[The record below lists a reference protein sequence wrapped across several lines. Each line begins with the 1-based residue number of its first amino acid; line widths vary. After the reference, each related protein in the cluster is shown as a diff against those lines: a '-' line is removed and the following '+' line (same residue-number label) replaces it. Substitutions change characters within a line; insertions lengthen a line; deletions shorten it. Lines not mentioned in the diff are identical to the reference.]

1 MFRKQAV
8 HMTAPKRR
16 HHPTKP
22 LQSGHRPHMTIRV
35 RATRE
40 TWAIDCVPPT
50 ISKVAH
56 ADCCELLT
64 RIAMELRAE
73 YDLQP
78 SR

>member
-1 MFRKQAV
+1 MAKEVKAAEELRDMILDRARGNPIFPR
-8 HMTAPKRR
+8 
-16 HHPTKP
+16 
-22 LQSGHRPHMTIRV
+22 GMTIRV